1 MKWSISAHNTF
12 RRCQRQFFFGNIM
25 ASHNAKDPRRREAFI
40 LKQLKHLPVWRGILV
55 HECLSD
61 FFVPTIKEKVISQ
74 IDLTNITLE
83 RLDQQFNF
91 SKNRRYRAGSSK
103 TECGSHYCAL
113 VEHELGLPIDDKR
126 IEVLKREISQCY
138 EFLYTNNDFLEQLR
152 NCENMTNEINLP
164 FKMDTT
170 TVFAKLDL
178 TFIDKNNLN
187 IVDWKIGASDTSDYS
202 TQLLVYAL
210 AATHKMGRKPDR
222 IKLFEAN
229 LLKKQIVE
237 HAIDD
242 EKLRK
247 TEDFIYKSISDIKS
261 VTREQKFDNLSFD
274 DFETAHNST
283 NCEFCNFRSLCTG
296 MSNAK

>member
-61 FFVPTIKEKVISQ
+61 FFVPTIKENVISQ

-210 AATHKMGRKPDR
+210 AATYKMGRKPDR
-222 IKLFEAN
+222 IKLFEVN

-242 EKLRK
+242 EKLHK

>member
-1 MKWSISAHNTF
+1 M
-12 RRCQRQFFFGNIM
+12 
-25 ASHNAKDPRRREAFI
+25 
-40 LKQLKHLPVWRGILV
+40 WRGILV
-55 HECLSD
+55 HECMSD
-61 FFVPTIKEKVISQ
+61 FFVPTIKEKLISQ
-74 IDLTNITLE
+74 IDLTNTTLE
-83 RLDQQFNF
+83 RLDQQFTF

-113 VEHELGLPIDDKR
+113 YDHEFGSLIEEKR
-126 IEVLKREISQCY
+126 IEILKKEISQCY
-138 EFLYTNNDFLEQLR
+138 EYLYANTDFLKQLK
-152 NCENMTNEINLP
+152 NCENITNEINLP
-164 FKMDTT
+164 FKMDST
-170 TVFAKLDL
+170 TVYAKLDL

-202 TQLLVYAL
+202 NQLLVYAL

-222 IKLFEAN
+222 IKLFEVN

-237 HAIDD
+237 HGIDE

-261 VTREQKFDNLSFD
+261 VTREQKFDNLNFD

-283 NCEFCNFRSLCTG
+283 NCEFCNYRILCSG
-296 MSNAK
+296 RLNEK